1 MLWKNKKSR
10 LQNGIIN
17 FKSAMTLKKH
27 TILLLAILLNGP
39 LLIGQQKRRPVSTLK
54 VTTLSTMLVNGKGVG
69 EWGYSA
75 LVEVD
80 GRKILFDTGARPE
93 TVLQNAIEMGIDLSD
108 VEDVFLSHNHWDHTG
123 GLLTLR
129 NELKKRNP
137 NALKRV
143 HVGAGIFSKRVNS
156 ENTLLVTKAALE
168 SDNVEFIVYSEQKE
182 LFPGVWIT
190 GPIKRVHD
198 ERNWSGSGKIETA
211 NGIVE
216 DNIPEDQ
223 SLVID
228 APDGFVLISG
238 CGHAGLVNTLEHI
251 RTNINQEKVFTI
263 IGGFHLFAATD
274 EQLQWTAGHLQDFGV
289 SKIMG
294 SHCTGINALYTLREL
309 MSLDRKDAVV
319 GSVGDSFDLENGI
332 HAGIIAR

>member
-1 MLWKNKKSR
+1 
-10 LQNGIIN
+10 
-17 FKSAMTLKKH
+17 MTLKKH

-39 LLIGQQKRRPVSTLK
+39 FLMSQQERKPVSTLK
-54 VTTLSTMLVNGKGVG
+54 VTTLSTMVVNGKGVG

-80 GRKILFDTGARPE
+80 GKKILFDTGARPE
-93 TVLQNAIEMGIDLSD
+93 TVLQNANEMGIDLSD

-129 NELKKRNP
+129 KELKKSNP

-156 ENTLLVTKAALE
+156 DNTLLATKEALE
-168 SDNVEFIVYSEQKE
+168 SDNVEFLIYSEQHE

-190 GPIKRVHD
+190 GPVKRVHD
-198 ERNWSGSGKIETA
+198 ERNWSGNGQIETT

-228 APDGFVLISG
+228 TQDGFVLISG

-251 RTNINQEKVFTI
+251 RANISQEKVFTI
-263 IGGFHLFAATD
+263 IGGFHLIAATD
-274 EQLQWTAGHLQDFGV
+274 EQLKWTAGQLENFGV
-289 SKIMG
+289 SKIIG
-294 SHCTGINALYTLREL
+294 SHCTGINALYTLKDL
-309 MSLDRKDAVV
+309 MSLDRKNAVV
-319 GSVGDSFDLENGI
+319 GSVGDIFDLENGI
-332 HAGIIAR
+332 KAGIIAR

>member
-1 MLWKNKKSR
+1 
-10 LQNGIIN
+10 
-17 FKSAMTLKKH
+17 MTLKKY

-39 LLIGQQKRRPVSTLK
+39 FLMSQQERKPVSTLK
-54 VTTLSTMLVNGKGVG
+54 VTTLSTMVVNGKGVG

-80 GRKILFDTGARPE
+80 GKKILFDTGARPE
-93 TVLQNAIEMGIDLSD
+93 TVLQNANEMGIDLSD

-129 NELKKRNP
+129 AALKKSNP

-156 ENTLLVTKAALE
+156 DNTLLATKEALE
-168 SDNVEFIVYSEQKE
+168 SDNVEFLIYSEQHE

-190 GPIKRVHD
+190 GPVKRVHD
-198 ERNWSGSGKIETA
+198 ERNWSGNGQIETT

-228 APDGFVLISG
+228 TQDGFVLISG

-251 RTNINQEKVFTI
+251 RANISQEKVFTI
-263 IGGFHLFAATD
+263 IGGFHLIAATD
-274 EQLQWTAGHLQDFGV
+274 EQLKWTAGQLENFGV
-289 SKIMG
+289 LKIIG
-294 SHCTGINALYTLREL
+294 SHCTGINALYTLKDL
-309 MSLDRKDAVV
+309 MSLDRKNAVV
-319 GSVGDSFDLENGI
+319 GSVGDIFDLENGI
-332 HAGIIAR
+332 KAGIIAR